1 MNEVAR
7 IIVVEDSKTQATK
20 LLRLLEEQGWNVFW
34 AASADAAMEE
44 IQISTPDLILLDFYL
59 PGIRGDELC
68 RRIRMNIHTRGIPI
82 LMLTADEKDDVEMR
96 GLESGAD
103 LFIPKSVDQD
113 VLLARIRSL
122 LSRHGESSLQL
133 PSSEQKFHKARLL
146 TIDDSATFLQ
156 HLCLELE
163 QDGYAV
169 EQATSG
175 VAGLEILERGRFD
188 CVLVDLVM
196 PDLDGIEVCR
206 RIDEMRRKT
215 ESPVA
220 VLMLTGKEN
229 KDDLTRALNAGA
241 DDFVGKSSD
250 MAVLK
255 GRIRALLRRKFFQEE
270 NQRIVLELKSKE
282 LEAIQARAEK
292 ETAEARAVLY
302 EELEKTAAELKRSKQ
317 ELQVAKE
324 AAEEASQAKSAF
336 LANMSHE
343 IRTPMN
349 GIIGMTDLL
358 INTPLTSQQQEYLGM
373 VKLSAESL
381 LRLINDILD
390 FSKIEAGMMELE
402 AFDIDLREC
411 LEEAVQTLAFGA
423 MQKSLQLE
431 LSVAPDV
438 PERVVGDPGRLNQI
452 LINLV
457 GNAVKFTERGQIVV
471 SVAVQSQADQ
481 EVCLQFSVRDTGIG
495 ISPQDRQRIF
505 DAFNQADSSM
515 SRRFGGTGLGLSIS
529 SQLVEMMHGEI
540 FVESELGA
548 GSTFHFTARFP
559 LGVDHPQGVPRQN
572 AESPLVRVPVVSDKA
587 SSPSA
592 PWQSLRILLA
602 EDNVVN
608 QHVAVKMLEHL
619 RHEVVV
625 AGNGAEAVGKYAEG
639 VFDLVLMDVQMP
651 QMNGFEATARIRD
664 LQQSSG
670 RRVPIIAMTA
680 HAMKGDRERCLEA
693 GMDAYVSKPI
703 DSKWLRTVIGAT
715 LQSQDPK
722 KSPPVADLPRVN
734 LGESVESER
743 TGNTIDWEAVSD
755 RYADFP
761 SAHEELADLFVSQ
774 CPQWR
779 SEIQQALVEGEGE
792 KLMNTAHSLR
802 GAAESI
808 AADRVAHAALQLE
821 AWGQKGDRS
830 SAAKLCE
837 QLVSELDRVISELE
851 RRRSCPQ
858 YQPRNRECAP
868 VS

>member
-1 MNEVAR
+1 
-7 IIVVEDSKTQATK
+7 
-20 LLRLLEEQGWNVFW
+20 
-34 AASADAAMEE
+34 
-44 IQISTPDLILLDFYL
+44 
-59 PGIRGDELC
+59 
-68 RRIRMNIHTRGIPI
+68 
-82 LMLTADEKDDVEMR
+82 
-96 GLESGAD
+96 
-103 LFIPKSVDQD
+103 
-113 VLLARIRSL
+113 
-122 LSRHGESSLQL
+122 
-133 PSSEQKFHKARLL
+133 
-146 TIDDSATFLQ
+146 
-156 HLCLELE
+156 
-163 QDGYAV
+163 
-169 EQATSG
+169 
-175 VAGLEILERGRFD
+175 
-188 CVLVDLVM
+188 
-196 PDLDGIEVCR
+196 
-206 RIDEMRRKT
+206 
-215 ESPVA
+215 
-220 VLMLTGKEN
+220 
-229 KDDLTRALNAGA
+229 
-241 DDFVGKSSD
+241 
-250 MAVLK
+250 
-255 GRIRALLRRKFFQEE
+255 
-270 NQRIVLELKSKE
+270 
-282 LEAIQARAEK
+282 
-292 ETAEARAVLY
+292 
-302 EELEKTAAELKRSKQ
+302 
-317 ELQVAKE
+317 
-324 AAEEASQAKSAF
+324 
-336 LANMSHE
+336 
-343 IRTPMN
+343 
-349 GIIGMTDLL
+349 
-358 INTPLTSQQQEYLGM
+358 
-373 VKLSAESL
+373 
-381 LRLINDILD
+381 
-390 FSKIEAGMMELE
+390 
-402 AFDIDLREC
+402 
-411 LEEAVQTLAFGA
+411 
-423 MQKSLQLE
+423 
-431 LSVAPDV
+431 
-438 PERVVGDPGRLNQI
+438 
-452 LINLV
+452 
-457 GNAVKFTERGQIVV
+457 
-471 SVAVQSQADQ
+471 
-481 EVCLQFSVRDTGIG
+481 
-495 ISPQDRQRIF
+495 
-505 DAFNQADSSM
+505 
-515 SRRFGGTGLGLSIS
+515 
-529 SQLVEMMHGEI
+529 MMHGEI

-734 LGESVESER
+734 LRESVESER

-761 SAHEELADLFVSQ
+761 SAHDELADLFVSQ

-792 KLMNTAHSLR
+792 KLMNTVHSLR

-821 AWGQKGDRS
+821 AWGRKGDRS

-858 YQPRNRECAP
+858 HQPRNRECAP